1 MTMLKELSEDLN
13 SIKKIQSETIHSL
26 TEIKNNLQGNNSVVD
41 EAENQ
46 INNLEHKEE
55 KNTQSEEQENI
66 MQKHEDRLR
75 SLWDNFKR
83 TNIQII
89 GVTKGEEKQ
98 QEIENF
104 LFKDF
109 IYLFLE
115 RGREEKDRERYV
127 NVRLLFMYHLLGTWP
142 TTQAC
147 ALTGN

>member
-66 MQKHEDRLR
+66 MQKH
-75 SLWDNFKR
+75 R
-83 TNIQII
+83 T
-89 GVTKGEEKQ
+89 
-98 QEIENF
+98 
-104 LFKDF
+104 D
-109 IYLFLE
+109 
-115 RGREEKDRERYV
+115 
-127 NVRLLFMYHLLGTWP
+127 
-142 TTQAC
+142 
-147 ALTGN
+147 